1 MTKLCFRQI
10 NLICET
16 DLSEAE
22 RPFGR
27 LLLQSQQEEISTW
40 IRAAAMGTEEGTD
53 VRGNRKAE
61 LTTNRLLGSRGG
73 REREAKTT
81 GRFWA
86 WVAGRA
92 VKLLTKIGYTGGGAE
107 RKMLSSVLHT
117 LKCGG
122 AFFFPTCNISQLFIR
137 KLHEKGEWASRP
149 GAGIASLLR
158 TRSRPKSFPE
168 CWFYRQTLLV
178 LYIENIF
185 RKKNILL

>member
-53 VRGNRKAE
+53 VRGNRKTE

-86 WVAGRA
+86 WVIGRA
-92 VKLLTKIGYTGGGAE
+92 VKLLTKIGYTGGGVE

-122 AFFFPTCNISQLFIR
+122 AFFFLPVTSVNFLSGNYMRRVNGLPGREPASPHCYGLGQDPSHFLNADFTD
-137 KLHEKGEWASRP
+137 KLY
-149 GAGIASLLR
+149 LCF
-158 TRSRPKSFPE
+158 T
-168 CWFYRQTLLV
+168 
-178 LYIENIF
+178 
-185 RKKNILL
+185 